1 MNRIAPIHPEN
12 ATGTTKEHLDGV
24 QKKLGMVP
32 NMMRTMA
39 TAPKVLEGYLQL
51 SGALGGGTLA
61 AKVREQIAL
70 TVAQANG
77 CEYCL
82 AAHTAIGGMVG
93 LSAEQIHDSRVG
105 TAVDSRTNAILT
117 LAHAIVNERGNLDDA
132 QFQAARN
139 AGLDDTAIA
148 EVAAN
153 VALNV
158 FTNYFNNLARTE
170 VDFPAAAPIEIA
182 PTAASNAAG
191 HSH

>member
-12 ATGTTKEHLDGV
+12 ATGATKEHLEGV

-51 SGALGGGTLA
+51 SGALGGGTLP

-93 LSAEQIHDSRVG
+93 LSAEQIYDSRVG
-105 TAVDSRTNAILT
+105 TAVDSRTNAILM

-139 AGLDDTAIA
+139 AGLDDTAMA

-170 VDFPAAAPIEIA
+170 VDFPAVAPIEVA
-182 PTAASNAAG
+182 PTGASNAVG
-191 HSH
+191 HSR